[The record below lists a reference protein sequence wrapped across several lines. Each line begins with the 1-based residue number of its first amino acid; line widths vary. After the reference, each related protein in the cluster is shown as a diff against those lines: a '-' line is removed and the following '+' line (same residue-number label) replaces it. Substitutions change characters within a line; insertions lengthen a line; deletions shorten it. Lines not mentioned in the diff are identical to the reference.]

1 MKRVLCLVGPTGTGK
16 TAAAIRLACGLNGG
30 IINCDS
36 RQLYRAFP
44 VITAQPS
51 EQERAACT
59 HVLYGFLK
67 TEERM
72 SAGEWSLLAQQAIG
86 DFQLPILVGGTG
98 LYLRALLDGIVDIP
112 KVPDEVTR
120 SLMNEYLAGNGAKLH
135 GRLARIDPA
144 YAARIHPNDRQR
156 VVRALAVFEATG
168 RTFSWWHEQ
177 TPPPVDCDILRI
189 GLKIPLAELEPLLNL
204 RIEKMLEA
212 GALAEVEREW
222 QLVPVP
228 EAPGW
233 SGIGCRELLTHL
245 QKRIS
250 LDEACA
256 LWRKNTRAYA
266 KRQLTWFNSDP
277 RILWFRPE
285 ELDKLECQVQ
295 KWWESSRR

>member
-1 MKRVLCLVGPTGTGK
+1 ML
-16 TAAAIRLACGLNGG
+16 
-30 IINCDS
+30 S
-36 RQLYRAFP
+36 
-44 VITAQPS
+44 
-51 EQERAACT
+51 
-59 HVLYGFLK
+59 LK
-67 TEERM
+67 
-72 SAGEWSLLAQQAIG
+72 
-86 DFQLPILVGGTG
+86 
-98 LYLRALLDGIVDIP
+98 LRA
-112 KVPDEVTR
+112 E
-120 SLMNEYLAGNGAKLH
+120 
-135 GRLARIDPA
+135 
-144 YAARIHPNDRQR
+144 
-156 VVRALAVFEATG
+156 
-168 RTFSWWHEQ
+168 
-177 TPPPVDCDILRI
+177 PPVDCDILRI

-233 SGIGCRELLTHL
+233 SGIGCRELLTYL

-266 KRQLTWFNSDP
+266 KRQLTWFNADP